1 MRVRVRVRVRV
12 RAKVRLRVRVQVRVR
27 VRVRTRVRVIGRC
40 HPGGCAA
47 RLQLVLHLELPIIVL
62 ELPVQEAQLLAQVL
76 LQEAQLPAQ
85 VLLHQL
91 LGQLDTE
98 LALQLDLA
106 LRIGL

>member
-1 MRVRVRVRVRV
+1 MRVRVRVRV
-12 RAKVRLRVRVQVRVR
+12 KVRLRVRVQVRVW
-27 VRVRTRVRVIGRC
+27 VRARVRVIGRC

-47 RLQLVLHLELPIIVL
+47 RLQLVLHLELPVIVL

-76 LQEAQLPAQ
+76 LQEAQLLAQ

-98 LALQLDLA
+98 LALQIDLA

>member
-1 MRVRVRVRVRV
+1 MRVRVRVRV
-12 RAKVRLRVRVQVRVR
+12 KVRLRVRVQVRVR
-27 VRVRTRVRVIGRC
+27 VRARVRVIGRC

-47 RLQLVLHLELPIIVL
+47 RLQLVLHLELPVIVL

-76 LQEAQLPAQ
+76 LQEAQLLAQ

-98 LALQLDLA
+98 LALQIDLA